1 MPPISV
7 VFVITGLAAW
17 VNGLYFLGVGSEQE
31 EGGPNPLVS
40 VGWVSLVAGVVDLG
54 TALWFVGQADG
65 PHVLAGLLTFYGLF
79 FVALGVTEIV
89 ELDLRQ
95 VGNLA
100 VPVAIVPLFWWDFFT
115 DLGFDWMFQ
124 SILIVWAVAFLAITA
139 TAYGKLAAQQLGAIL
154 LVVATYTFWL
164 PVVIIALGNDI
175 P

>member
-7 VFVITGLAAW
+7 VFVVTGLAAW
-17 VNGLYFLGVGSEQE
+17 VNGLYFLGIGSKQE

-40 VGWVSLVAGVVDLG
+40 VGWVSVVAGVVDLG
-54 TALWFVGQADG
+54 SALWFVGQADG
-65 PHVLAGLLTFYGLF
+65 PHVLAGLITFYGLF
-79 FVALGVTEIV
+79 FVALGITEIV
-89 ELDLRQ
+89 GLDLRQ

-115 DLGFDWMFQ
+115 ELDFDWMFQ

-139 TAYGKLAAQQLGAIL
+139 TTYGKMAAQQLGAIL

-164 PVVIIALGNDI
+164 PVVIMALGEDI

>member
-17 VNGLYFLGVGSEQE
+17 VNGLYFLGIGSEQE

-40 VGWVSLVAGVVDLG
+40 VGWVSLAAGVVDLV
-54 TALWFVGQADG
+54 TVLWFVGQGDG
-65 PHVLAGLLTFYGLF
+65 PHVLAGLVAFYGIF
-79 FVALGVTEIV
+79 FVALGITEIV
-89 ELDLRQ
+89 GLDLRQ

-100 VPVAIVPLFWWDFFT
+100 VPTAIVPLFWWDFLSGT
-115 DLGFDWMFQ
+115 WLLQ

-139 TAYGKLAAQQLGAIL
+139 TTYGKLAAQQLGAIL
-154 LVVATYTFWL
+154 LVVATYSFWL
-164 PVVIIALGNDI
+164 PVVIMALGNDI

>member
-17 VNGLYFLGVGSEQE
+17 MNGLYFLGIGSDRE
-31 EGGPNPLVS
+31 EGGPDPLVS
-40 VGWVSLVAGVVDLG
+40 VGWVSVVAGLVDLG
-54 TALWFVGQADG
+54 SALWFVGQADG
-65 PHVLAGLLTFYGLF
+65 PHVLAGLVTFYGIF

-89 ELDLRQ
+89 GLDLRQ

-100 VPVAIVPLFWWDFFT
+100 VPVAIVPLFWWDFLAGT
-115 DLGFDWMFQ
+115 WMLQ

-139 TAYGKLAAQQLGAIL
+139 TTYGKLAAKQLGVIL
-154 LVVATYTFWL
+154 LGVATYAFWL
-164 PVVIIALGNDI
+164 PVVIMALGNDI